1 MEDEAGV
8 RELAGEFLRAHGYAV
23 LEAKDG
29 IEALEIAAR
38 HEGTIHMILTDM
50 IMPRMSGA
58 ELVTRL
64 QAIRPEIKAAFMT
77 GYAEYATSGS
87 ETPSNQQSSILQKPF
102 SSTSLADMI
111 RSVLAGKAGKKA
123 SDAKERRVI
132 QETLRN
138 S

>member
-1 MEDEAGV
+1 
-8 RELAGEFLRAHGYAV
+8 
-23 LEAKDG
+23 
-29 IEALEIAAR
+29 
-38 HEGTIHMILTDM
+38 MILTDM

-111 RSVLAGKAGKKA
+111 RSVLAGKAGEKA